1 MDQRKLQIIE
11 LENSLS
17 KLKQFYSCSKKDQKK
32 ILKNKSDTKIIQ
44 FIKDIILNLLKGNI
58 DLSEKEKSK
67 LQKYKYTLR
76 KILNTKP
83 VCKSRQIIIQKGGFL
98 SVLIPGALTLIS
110 SILEI
115 LNKK

>member
-1 MDQRKLQIIE
+1 MDQRKIQINE
-11 LENSLS
+11 LETSLS

-32 ILKNKSDTKIIQ
+32 ILNNKSDTKIIQ